1 MISFLSKIYPLILLA
16 ICILAVPLSSR
27 IKKMEEEKQNVFRM
41 MRFPMFVGVATGV
54 VFAIVLLALAFSDVE
69 AGTYIAVA
77 LFSLMSLLL
86 ISSFFTFHIEYD
98 KEGFTHRNALGIK
111 RRYRYTDVTGIS
123 DGDRDITLYA
133 DGHKIRIDEGAD
145 ISKKYHFLA
154 FVKKQYRKNNS
165 GKALPERRSKF
176 DVFNGNVH
184 NPGEFIFIY
193 ILVSVFF
200 LGMTI
205 PVFIMSM
212 PTKAEDLTYKTITF
226 DRYVIEKEED
236 SADDLCLYAGD
247 MEYRINS
254 YEDYLKNKDHFFAHC
269 DGKNAFEVGVTSG
282 ETCYH
287 IKTLATANG
296 IPYFTLEEIN
306 RAEQKNMIP
315 FYLIMGV
322 FLLLW
327 FMFIFFSIRIG
338 RNPGKYPKWLVHG
351 FFKPGYIN
359 R

>member
-16 ICILAVPLSSR
+16 ICILAVPLSAR
-27 IKKMEEEKQNVFRM
+27 IKKNEEENTFRM
-41 MRFPMFVGVATGV
+41 TRAPMFVGVVTGIFFA
-54 VFAIVLLALAFSDVE
+54 VFLMGVAFSDAD
-69 AGTYIAVA
+69 AGTYLAIAV
-77 LFSLMSLLL
+77 FSLLSLAL
-86 ISSFFTFHIEYD
+86 ISSFFTFHIDYD
-98 KEGFTHRNALGIK
+98 KDGFTHRNALGIK

-123 DGDRDITLYA
+123 GGTEQGDITLYA
-133 DGHKIRIDEGAD
+133 DGHKIRIDEGANP
-145 ISKKYHFLA
+145 IKKRDFLK
-154 FVKKQYRKNNS
+154 FVRTQYRKNNK
-165 GKALPERRSKF
+165 GQTLPRKRPKI
-176 DVFNGNVH
+176 DIFNGNVNH
-184 NPGEFIFIY
+184 PGEFIFIY

-200 LGMTI
+200 LGCFI
-205 PVFIMSM
+205 PVCILSA
-212 PTKAEDLTYKTITF
+212 PTKEEDLTYKTITF
-226 DRYVIEKEED
+226 DRYIIEKEED